1 MTIRVL
7 HIIGSLRLGGA
18 QVCLKQIV
26 ENASEDV
33 EHFVYPLR
41 CKQVDIPIE
50 GNILPNPYHNYDP
63 RKFFKILKVCK
74 EYNIDIIHAHLHKSI
89 LGALLT
95 TYFQKIPVI
104 VHEHGSIARP
114 GIQYTFYRL
123 MLRLLKKRASL
134 FIAVS
139 NAAAKQLTSN
149 ANIKLECIKVVYNA
163 VDLEK
168 FAPKPEIRQ
177 SIRNELNIAPE
188 DIVIGFVGRL
198 SYVKGPDI
206 LLNAFKLLIKKNPN
220 YMLVFLG
227 SGDME
232 KQLRS
237 KANNSGTGNRVKFLG
252 FRENAAEIMNAFDIA
267 AITSRQDAFPL
278 TPLEIMSMKI
288 PLVSC
293 NVYGLAEI
301 VMDRKNALI
310 PEKNAPSQI
319 CGCIERLIHEEEL
332 RQSLIENALI
342 SVQRFDIANLVTEIN
357 DIYHTATETEIG

>member
-1 MTIRVL
+1 MAIRVL

-18 QVCLKQIV
+18 QICLKQIV
-26 ENASEDV
+26 EHNNDPAI
-33 EHFVYPLR
+33 EHFVYTLR
-41 CKQVDIPIE
+41 SKQIDIPIE
-50 GNILPNPYHNYDP
+50 GAVLSNPYGNYDP
-63 RKFFKILKVCK
+63 RKFFDILRICR
-74 EYNIDIIHAHLHKSI
+74 EYNIDIIHAHLHKPV

-139 NAAAKQLTSN
+139 HAAAKQLTNYSK
-149 ANIKLECIKVVYNA
+149 IEPDRVKVVYNA

-168 FAPKPEIRQ
+168 FSPKPEIRQ

-198 SYVKGPDI
+198 SHVKGPDI
-206 LLNAFKLLIKKNPN
+206 LLNAFSLLIRKNPN

-237 KANNSGTGNRVKFLG
+237 KANNSGSGNRVKFLG

-310 PEKNAPSQI
+310 PQKNAPSQI
-319 CGCIERLIHEEEL
+319 ADCIEQLTHNETL
-332 RQSLIENALI
+332 RQS
-342 SVQRFDIANLVTEIN
+342 
-357 DIYHTATETEIG
+357 